1 MFVLFPTVSPP
12 FKAPFR
18 RPVNIFVLLPP
29 VKIPPVVGDE
39 PPPLSP
45 GPISDPAGGTKSWV
59 NFDGRCVA
67 VHPVPSGLHIYFT
80 HLGDPTMFP
89 PSSVSNEQHS
99 IVKYPSAS
107 VVFDPHDVWDFNAEA
122 I

>member
-1 MFVLFPTVSPP
+1 M
-12 FKAPFR
+12 
-18 RPVNIFVLLPP
+18 
-29 VKIPPVVGDE
+29 PPVVGDE

-45 GPISDPAGGTKSWV
+45 GPISAPAGGTRSWV

-67 VHPVPSGLHIYFT
+67 VHPVPSGLHRYFT

-99 IVKYPSAS
+99 IVK
-107 VVFDPHDVWDFNAEA
+107 
-122 I
+122 